1 MKDDQGINKFLQRK
15 FNLKNYQ
22 EKETEN
28 TDNALFQKDRKKNY
42 LYSWKIYEKNL
53 GVKSLWQL

>member
-28 TDNALFQKDRKKNY
+28 TDNALF
-42 LYSWKIYEKNL
+42 
-53 GVKSLWQL
+53 